1 MPGADIYATFAQ
13 VNEQNRKNTKLEIRM
28 HDCIFKQLFIQQ
40 SRTFEMN
47 CTVEEI
53 IFEIGENADAEQ
65 SLPIE
70 EGLNNFND
78 LMTGIS
84 DRKPLSILIKS
95 TKTGEVLGGMQGR
108 SSLGLLFIDLF
119 YLPPEL
125 RRMGLGTDILNRFED
140 EGRRRGCSAA
150 FLYTISFQAPD
161 FYKKHGWEEFG
172 RIGCEPEGTSRIFM
186 KKSL

>member
-1 MPGADIYATFAQ
+1 MNSAVD
-13 VNEQNRKNTKLEIRM
+13 EISFYV
-28 HDCIFKQLFIQQ
+28 CEK
-40 SRTFEMN
+40 T
-47 CTVEEI
+47 
-53 IFEIGENADAEQ
+53 DAEQ

-70 EGLNNFND
+70 EGLNHFND
-78 LMTGIS
+78 LITGMN
-84 DRKPLSILIKS
+84 DRKSLSVLIRS

-125 RRMGLGTDILNRFED
+125 RRRGLGTDILNRFED
-140 EGRRRGCSAA
+140 EGRRRGCAAA
-150 FLYTISFQAPD
+150 FLYTLSFQAPD

-172 RIGCEPEGTSRIFM
+172 RIDCEPKGTSRIFM

>member
-1 MPGADIYATFAQ
+1 
-13 VNEQNRKNTKLEIRM
+13 
-28 HDCIFKQLFIQQ
+28 
-40 SRTFEMN
+40 MN
-47 CTVEEI
+47 GTVEEI
-53 IFEIGENADAEQ
+53 SFEIGENVDAEQ

-84 DRKPLSILIKS
+84 DRKPLSVLIKS

-140 EGRRRGCSAA
+140 EGR
-150 FLYTISFQAPD
+150 
-161 FYKKHGWEEFG
+161 KKGLH
-172 RIGCEPEGTSRIFM
+172 CCIFVYD
-186 KKSL
+186 KLSGS